1 MPKDLVN
8 THGKGLTN
16 SLWKYWWSSSDKSEE
31 NYSQIFETDCNKHDI
46 CYGCVSKSLK
56 LISYEIEL
64 LKKNFTRTFLVRMP
78 FSLIL
83 GVSLQSYKS

>member
-1 MPKDLVN
+1 MPNDLVN

-31 NYSQIFETDCNKHDI
+31 NFSKIFETDCNKHDI
-46 CYGCVSKSLK
+46 CYGCVSKPIKWIL
-56 LISYEIEL
+56 YETEN
-64 LKKNFTRTFLVRMP
+64 KENSTRIFLVRMP

-83 GVSLQSYKS
+83 GVSLQSY

>member
-1 MPKDLVN
+1 MPNDLVN

-46 CYGCVSKSLK
+46 CYGCVSKALK
-56 LISYEIEL
+56 WISYENGNIKES
-64 LKKNFTRTFLVRMP
+64 FTRIHLVRMQC
-78 FSLIL
+78 SLFL

>member
-46 CYGCVSKSLK
+46 CYGCVSKVLK
-56 LISYEIEL
+56 WILYEIEN
-64 LKKNFTRTFLVRMP
+64 KD
-78 FSLIL
+78 
-83 GVSLQSYKS
+83 